1 MEISGKTQV
10 FCVIGD
16 PVEHSL
22 SPTMH
27 NAAFKHLNLNAV
39 YVAFKVKS
47 DELENAIKGIR
58 SLGIRGV
65 NITMPHKSTIINYL
79 DEVDRTAK
87 FVGAANTL
95 LNDNGKL
102 IGFNTDGIGA
112 LRALKENQTDPD
124 GKRILLLGAGGAARA
139 IAFQLAQ
146 VAEELRI
153 LNRNGEKARQLANLL
168 RKELG
173 RNVVG
178 DQLSPIL
185 IEKWLKDA
193 DILVNCTSVG
203 MHPNADQTLVKREW
217 LRDELTVMDIV
228 YDPIETRLIR
238 DSKDAGAKVIHGTEM
253 LLFQG
258 AASFEIWW
266 GLPAPIEVMRKAI
279 LKKIRERE
287 KSL

>member
-1 MEISGKTQV
+1 MEISGRTQV
-10 FCVIGD
+10 FCLIGD

-22 SPTMH
+22 SPTIH

-39 YVAFKVKS
+39 YVAFKVKRE
-47 DELENAIKGIR
+47 ELENAIR
-58 SLGIRGV
+58 GIRGLGIKGINV
-65 NITMPHKSTIINYL
+65 TMPHKSTIINYL
-79 DEVDRTAK
+79 DEVDQTAK
-87 FVGAANTL
+87 FVGAVNTL

-112 LRALKENQTDPD
+112 LRALKENQAYPE
-124 GKRILLLGAGGAARA
+124 GKKVLLLGAGGAARA

-185 IEKWLKDA
+185 IEKWLEDS
-193 DILVNCTSVG
+193 DILVNSTSVG
-203 MHPNADQTLVKREW
+203 MHPNTDQTVVKREW
-217 LRDELTVMDIV
+217 LRNELTVMDIV

-266 GLPAPIEVMRKAI
+266 GRPAPIEVMRNAI

>member
-1 MEISGKTQV
+1 MEISRRTQV
-10 FCVIGD
+10 FCLIGD

-39 YVAFKVKS
+39 YVAFKVKRE
-47 DELENAIKGIR
+47 ELENAIRGIR
-58 SLGIRGV
+58 GLGIRGINV
-65 NITMPHKSTIINYL
+65 TMPHKSAIINYL
-79 DEVDRTAK
+79 DEVDQTVK
-87 FVGAANTL
+87 LVGAVNTL

-112 LRALKENQTDPD
+112 LRALKENQTDPE

-146 VAEELRI
+146 VAGELRI

-168 RKELG
+168 RKELS
-173 RNVVG
+173 RNIVG
-178 DQLSPIL
+178 DQLSPML
-185 IEKWLKDA
+185 IEKWLKDT

-203 MHPNADQTLVKREW
+203 MHPNADQTLVKRKW

-266 GLPAPIEVMRKAI
+266 GRPAPIEVMRNAI